1 MPMACGAAP
10 ADVSV
15 TYRTSRGSRVTIEAS
30 SNGWGRVEEVGTS
43 TQPVSYGLVT
53 PDGRNLTV
61 FRHGSRWVVADAAD
75 YSGWPARPNE
85 PASSSSPQKHQF
97 VAAGEEQI
105 GSWRG
110 QAYQIRPTCGS
121 RSSFVVMRGGGYE
134 ALENVLR
141 KNLTYGATKA
151 PGMPKCEFQAIK
163 YMTDGLLLRADEMV
177 LESVRRGKI
186 DASRFKPPAPLLSRK
201 ALFDLLGR
209 NQPLRLQAPSQTNR

>member
-1 MPMACGAAP
+1 
-10 ADVSV
+10 
-15 TYRTSRGSRVTIEAS
+15 
-30 SNGWGRVEEVGTS
+30 
-43 TQPVSYGLVT
+43 
-53 PDGRNLTV
+53 
-61 FRHGSRWVVADAAD
+61 
-75 YSGWPARPNE
+75 
-85 PASSSSPQKHQF
+85 
-97 VAAGEEQI
+97 
-105 GSWRG
+105 
-110 QAYQIRPTCGS
+110 
-121 RSSFVVMRGGGYE
+121 MRGGGYE